1 MDLGASVCS
10 RRRPDCARCPLQD
23 ICVAAAQGQPER
35 YPVRTRRLARQ
46 RLELWLLLARDAQG
60 RVWLRQRPE
69 RGIWAR
75 LFCLPLFDDRDALLA
90 RLPARARDGAVTH
103 PPLRHVLTH
112 RDLDLHV
119 ISARLRAADVG
130 EGEGRWF
137 GADEWP
143 ALGLPAPIRG
153 LLAAP

>member
-1 MDLGASVCS
+1 
-10 RRRPDCARCPLQD
+10 
-23 ICVAAAQGQPER
+23 
-35 YPVRTRRLARQ
+35 
-46 RLELWLLLARDAQG
+46 
-60 RVWLRQRPE
+60 VWLQQRPE

-75 LFCLPLFDDRDALLA
+75 LFCLPLFDGRDALLA

-143 ALGLPAPIRG
+143 ALGLPAPLPG
-153 LLAAP
+153 GG